1 MTGFKF
7 IPDAEYSNES
17 LLNFRNFI
25 KTYQERYLQ
34 LFDKTVYEHIDERAP
49 FQVNAILKLI
59 GLKHIAAKKNK
70 GRNSGSSTYKIDPKT
85 YKNTFT
91 TLENRKKIRGQ

>member
-1 MTGFKF
+1 MH
-7 IPDAEYSNES
+7 
-17 LLNFRNFI
+17 FRNFI